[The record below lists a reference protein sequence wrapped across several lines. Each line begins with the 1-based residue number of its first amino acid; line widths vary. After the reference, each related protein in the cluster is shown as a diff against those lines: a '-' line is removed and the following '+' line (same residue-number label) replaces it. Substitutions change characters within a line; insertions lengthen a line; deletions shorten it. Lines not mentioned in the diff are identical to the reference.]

1 MIYYI
6 SDTHFGDERIMKLSK
21 RPFLDVDEMNN
32 VLIEKWNDK
41 VSDCDD
47 VYIVGDFALNDQTAN
62 AALNGLNGRLHLII
76 CNHDNLSEETLKRF
90 STVSQ
95 ILTINDSGRSV
106 SLCHYPLLSYEN
118 SIYGGYHIFGHIHNN
133 TADIAYKITE
143 NIPHIYNCGVDVN
156 DFAPQTLDELKNRK
170 NDK

>member
-21 RPFLDVDEMNN
+21 RPFGDVDEMNN

-41 VSDCDD
+41 VSVCDE
-47 VYIVGDFALNDQTAN
+47 VYIIGDFAFNDKIAN
-62 AALNGLNGRLHLII
+62 EVLDSLNGRLHLII
-76 CNHDNLSEETLKRF
+76 GNHDNLSEETLKRF
-90 STVSQ
+90 ATVDQ
-95 ILTINDSGRSV
+95 ILTIVDSGRSV
-106 SLCHYPLLSYEN
+106 CLCHYPLLSYEN
-118 SIYGGYHIFGHIHNN
+118 SIYDGYHIFGHIHNN
-133 TADIAYKITE
+133 IADIAYKITE

-156 DFAPQTLDELKNRK
+156 DFAPQTLDELRNRK